1 MGSGENVIHMSDM
14 CVFLCPIISPFQ
26 LYESPGK
33 NVHGED
39 KENMHNMD
47 AYLVTRTEEST
58 LATNVMTY
66 APASCLINFFVT
78 PKSIDM

>member
-26 LYESPGK
+26 LYESPG
-33 NVHGED
+33 ED
-39 KENMHNMD
+39 KENMYNMD
-47 AYLVTRTEEST
+47 TYLVTRTEEST

-66 APASCLINFFVT
+66 APASCLINFFVI

>member
-1 MGSGENVIHMSDM
+1 MIHMSDM
-14 CVFLCPIISPFQ
+14 YVFLCPIISLSQ

-33 NVHGED
+33 DIHGED
-39 KENMHNMD
+39 KKNIDNMD
-47 AYLVTRTEEST
+47 TYPVTRTEEST
-58 LATNVMTY
+58 LATNVKTY